1 VAEGN
6 STAETSAACTGD
18 DEIEV
23 RPGNRIPGLPQHSL
37 KFGADWQPAAGSASA
52 RSCAPIPASSCA
64 ATRTT
69 RTSPTVN
76 DFNGSGRVGGF
87 AVVDLTASWKPGQRL
102 ELFAKVSNLFD
113 RRYGSAGI
121 LGENAFDA
129 AGAIQAP
136 ADWRAEQFVGPGAP
150 RAAWL
155 GRATAVLN
163 LPLRRLASCFPWLA
177 SSADPGLL
185 CRPELRR
192 TLCQAVARSPSRCN
206 EGRRMDRNDA
216 LLADW
221 RQRAL
226 ALEAE
231 VGKAVIG
238 QARVLRLVNTA
249 VFARGHVLLQ
259 GDVGVGKTTL
269 LRAFAQVLGGA
280 FARTEGT
287 VDLMPN
293 DLVYYTYISEQGRP
307 AVEPGPLIRHG
318 EDLAI
323 FFFNEINRAR
333 PQVHALLL
341 RVMAERS
348 VSAFNREFHFPHLL
362 VFADRNRVEREET
375 FEISSAARD
384 RFMMEITIDAP
395 ADDAQRRALM
405 FDPRFHDTDRLVGA
419 LQSAMVPHREL
430 NALADVIQHSVQAS
444 DALQNYAL
452 ALWRATA
459 EPGEVRRHAVRRR
472 HHAADA
478 RRRPAAARGARG
490 RLAGARVG
498 MSLLLR
504 AAPARVAAI
513 AWLT

>member
-1 VAEGN
+1 ME
-6 STAETSAACTGD
+6 
-18 DEIEV
+18 
-23 RPGNRIPGLPQHSL
+23 
-37 KFGADWQPAAGSASA
+37 
-52 RSCAPIPASSCA
+52 
-64 ATRTT
+64 
-69 RTSPTVN
+69 
-76 DFNGSGRVGGF
+76 
-87 AVVDLTASWKPGQRL
+87 
-102 ELFAKVSNLFD
+102 
-113 RRYGSAGI
+113 
-121 LGENAFDA
+121 
-129 AGAIQAP
+129 
-136 ADWRAEQFVGPGAP
+136 
-150 RAAWL
+150 
-155 GRATAVLN
+155 
-163 LPLRRLASCFPWLA
+163 
-177 SSADPGLL
+177 
-185 CRPELRR
+185 
-192 TLCQAVARSPSRCN
+192 
-206 EGRRMDRNDA
+206 RNDA

-226 ALEAE
+226 SLETEA
-231 VGKAVIG
+231 GKAVIG
-238 QARVLRLVNTA
+238 QQRILRLVNTA

-293 DLVYYTYISEQGRP
+293 DLIYYTYISEQGRP

-384 RFMMEITIDAP
+384 RFMMEITIEPP

-419 LQSAMVPHREL
+419 LQPAMVEHREL
-430 NALADVIQHSVQAS
+430 NEVAATIQRSVQAS
-444 DALQNYAL
+444 DALQDYAL
-452 ALWRATA
+452 RLWRATA
-459 EPGEVRRHAVRRR
+459 EPASFGVTLSDLDVAQLM
-472 HHAADA
+472 
-478 RRRPAAARGARG
+478 
-490 RLAGARVG
+490 LAGASPRG

-504 AAPARVAAI
+504 AARVAAWLEGRSYVTPEDVQAVFVETI
-513 AWLT
+513 AHRLVYQPVFELHRHEISPRLMAAILSAVAAP